1 MLQLQRNLCS
11 RFAAGAYTV
20 RSVHCTQ
27 CSLGLKGIQAEFKR
41 LTHKDLFSR
50 LTVKGLKGIPVNRA
64 VPYLHGGSL
73 EIKHTVPFN
82 CKLEK
87 K

>member
-1 MLQLQRNLCS
+1 MQCTLY
-11 RFAAGAYTV
+11 AVYTV
-20 RSVHCTQ
+20 RSVHCAQ
-27 CSLGLKGIQAEFKR
+27 CTLSLKGIQAEF
-41 LTHKDLFSR
+41 KDLFSR